1 MESSSN
7 ERGKHQGAKTNGDDE
22 INFVSASIASQ
33 SFGEY
38 LGDTDT
44 DPKTPP
50 SHLAAA
56 MSGIASS
63 VLAPVTTLPGPVK
76 QLFASFVRDTA

>member
-7 ERGKHQGAKTNGDDE
+7 ERGKHQDANTNGDDE

-38 LGDTDT
+38 LGDKDT
-44 DPKTPP
+44 EYRKLPP
-50 SHLAAA
+50 R
-56 MSGIASS
+56 
-63 VLAPVTTLPGPVK
+63 T
-76 QLFASFVRDTA
+76 